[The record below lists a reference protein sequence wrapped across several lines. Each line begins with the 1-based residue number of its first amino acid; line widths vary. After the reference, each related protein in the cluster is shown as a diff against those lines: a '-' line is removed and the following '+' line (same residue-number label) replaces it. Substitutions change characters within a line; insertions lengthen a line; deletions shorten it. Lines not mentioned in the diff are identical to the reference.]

1 MRRGGGNNDLI
12 AKLLQPARV
21 WVNHTKWFEVT
32 EVTWNDK
39 PMFSCRDSYFLPF
52 CRNSETESVE
62 EEEEGEKEKEEE
74 EEEEEKE
81 EKQEESNNKVL
92 NVTDIYFCNTVY

>member
-1 MRRGGGNNDLI
+1 
-12 AKLLQPARV
+12 
-21 WVNHTKWFEVT
+21 
-32 EVTWNDK
+32 
-39 PMFSCRDSYFLPF
+39 MFSCWDSYFLPF

-62 EEEEGEKEKEEE
+62 EEEEEEEGEKEKEEE
-74 EEEEEKE
+74 E